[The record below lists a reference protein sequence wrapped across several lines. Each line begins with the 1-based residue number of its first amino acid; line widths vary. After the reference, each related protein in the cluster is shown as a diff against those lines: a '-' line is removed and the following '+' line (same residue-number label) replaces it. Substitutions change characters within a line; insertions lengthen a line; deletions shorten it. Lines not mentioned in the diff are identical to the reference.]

1 MRITGNN
8 IMWHKSRIYRMLGC
22 FMLYSWVGLIGN
34 GLRRINLRIAYYI
47 RVSTVE
53 QNLARQ
59 EEKVE
64 SEWSVFAD
72 KISGTVPFELRPQG
86 KKLLEAVSAGIFD
99 EIKVLHLSR
108 LGRNTENILATIKT
122 IHRTG
127 VSIHLINQGIHTLV
141 NGKENITSKLLI
153 TILSGI
159 ATADYETRREA
170 TLAGIAIAKQRG
182 VYRGR
187 SKGSTEDISKW
198 SQKPKVQKVKT
209 LLESGVS
216 VRKIRQTLGVSY
228 NLCYKVKRLLLS
240 DDNDIDTNVYDDLGN
255 QVAFG

>member
-1 MRITGNN
+1 
-8 IMWHKSRIYRMLGC
+8 MLGR

-34 GLRRINLRIAYYI
+34 GLRRFMKRIGYYI

-59 EEKVE
+59 EEKYE
-64 SEWSVFAD
+64 SDWKPYAD

-86 KKLLEAVSAGIFD
+86 KKLLEDVAVGKLD
-99 EIKVLHLSR
+99 EVKVLDLSR
-108 LGRNTENILATIKT
+108 LGRNTENILKTIKT
-122 IHRTG
+122 IHEYG
-127 VSIHLINQGIHTLV
+127 VSIHLINQGVHTLV
-141 NGKENITSKLLI
+141 RGKENITSKLII

-159 ATADYETRREA
+159 VTADYETRREA

-182 VYRGR
+182 VYKGR

>member
-1 MRITGNN
+1 
-8 IMWHKSRIYRMLGC
+8 MLGR

-34 GLRRINLRIAYYI
+34 KIRRFMGRTAYYI

-64 SEWSVFAD
+64 SDWKVFAD

-86 KKLLEAVSAGIFD
+86 QKLLKDVAAGKLD

-108 LGRNTENILATIKT
+108 LGRNTENILSTIKT
-122 IHRTG
+122 IHEYG
-127 VSIHLINQGIHTLV
+127 VSIHLISQGVHTLI
-141 NGKENITSKLLI
+141 NKKENITSKLLI

-170 TLAGIAIAKQRG
+170 TLAGILLAKQRG
-182 VYRGR
+182 VYKGR
-187 SKGSTEDISKW
+187 SKGSTENIDKW

-228 NLCYKVKRLLLS
+228 NLCYKVKRLLLD

>member
-1 MRITGNN
+1 
-8 IMWHKSRIYRMLGC
+8 MLGR
-22 FMLYSWVGLIGN
+22 FVLYSSVGLIGN
-34 GLRRINLRIAYYI
+34 GLRRFILRIAYYI

-53 QNLARQ
+53 QNLSRQ
-59 EEKVE
+59 EEKYE
-64 SEWSVFAD
+64 SDWKLYAD
-72 KISGTVPFELRPQG
+72 KISGTVPFDSRPQG
-86 KKLLEAVSAGIFD
+86 QRLLKDISDGKLD
-99 EIKVLHLSR
+99 EVKVLDLSR
-108 LGRNTENILATIKT
+108 LGRNTENILQTIKT
-122 IHRTG
+122 IHEYG
-127 VSIHLINQGIHTLV
+127 VSIHLINQGVHTLV
-141 NGKENITSKLLI
+141 RGKENITSKLII

-159 ATADYETRREA
+159 VTADYETRREA

-182 VYRGR
+182 VYKGR